1 MDKFVSGISI
11 SILPHLGRRSIPRL
25 CRCNKT
31 SALELKTERTERA
44 HTLPH
49 SLTTMRGSYNP
60 STEAIDGR
68 ISDKQS
74 MSRLGTTFVDDSSRV
89 DEEDGN
95 SHSFW
100 KQLLSFFTPNS
111 MFLKDYIIGA
121 KNLIY
126 CETDPNAWPPP
137 TLLLLAALTLFALL
151 VHPDGFTWI
160 LVGKLR

>member
-1 MDKFVSGISI
+1 
-11 SILPHLGRRSIPRL
+11 
-25 CRCNKT
+25 
-31 SALELKTERTERA
+31 
-44 HTLPH
+44 
-49 SLTTMRGSYNP
+49 MRGSGSP

-68 ISDKQS
+68 INDKQS
-74 MSRLGTTFVDDSSRV
+74 MSRLGTTCVDDSSRV

-100 KQLLSFFTPNS
+100 RQLLSSFTPNS

-126 CETDPNAWPPP
+126 RETDPNAWPPP